1 MNYIDFHCD
10 TLSRIYYGWS
20 TEPSETLL
28 ENKGHLDLNRMISTG
43 YLAQFFACFLH
54 TGSAPKTESHFQDAL
69 EMTKLL
75 KASLSD
81 YPDAALA
88 LSYADYKKNKAE
100 KKASCFL
107 TVEEGGILEND
118 RNRLHT
124 LYENGIR
131 LITLT
136 WNFENCLGYPHNMSA
151 TAGTGLKPFG
161 IEAVKEMAHLGML
174 IDVSH
179 LSDEGFRDV
188 AKYTSIPFIAS
199 HSCCRALCGH
209 SRNLTDEML
218 HQLGERQGLVGI
230 NFCGA
235 FLQENGASTVDAMVH
250 HLRHVINKG
259 GLDIAA
265 LGSDF
270 DGISGELELKGCQD
284 MDKLSNALNLAGFSS
299 TEVDA
304 ICYKNAE
311 RILKT
316 VIK

>member
-10 TLSRIYYGWS
+10 TLSRIYNGWNTDS
-20 TEPSETLL
+20 SETLW
-28 ENKGHLDLNRMISTG
+28 ENKGHLDLSRMISTG

-54 TGSAPKTESHFQDAL
+54 TGSAPKSESHYQDAL
-69 EMTKLL
+69 EMTKLMK
-75 KASLSD
+75 KALAER
-81 YPDAALA
+81 PEAALA
-88 LSYADYKKNKAE
+88 LSYTDYEKNKAE
-100 KKASCFL
+100 NKASCFL
-107 TVEEGGILEND
+107 TVEEGGILED
-118 RNRLHT
+118 DMNRLYT

-136 WNFENCLGYPHNMSA
+136 WNFENCLGYPHNMSD

-161 IEAVKEMAHLGML
+161 IEVVKEMERMGML

-179 LSDEGFRDV
+179 FSDEGFWDV
-188 AKYTSIPFIAS
+188 TKYTSQPFIAS

-218 HQLGERQGLVGI
+218 HEIGERQGLVGV
-230 NFCGA
+230 NFYGS
-235 FLQENGASTVDAMVH
+235 FLQENGASTTEAMVH
-250 HLRHVINKG
+250 HLRHIIDKG

-270 DGISGELELKGCQD
+270 DGISGDLELKGCQD
-284 MDKLSNALNLAGFSS
+284 MPKLADALNQAGFLPS
-299 TEVDA
+299 EVDA

-311 RILKT
+311 RILQSVLK
-316 VIK
+316 